1 MSNTAKRLLEIMNKF
16 SSPSKNARKVG
27 NDINSILKIPAL
39 TQNQKRFSEEDLVN
53 RVNPYGRPLI
63 PQAKS
68 QSPISLISKS
78 LQIFTMSQLLQLKRL
93 QTSTET
99 VKKIAS
105 KPENQPTQKLDYKLP
120 NQPTNPQ
127 LQIHRINHPRK

>member
-1 MSNTAKRLLEIMNKF
+1 MGRLLLVAHPRISSKQVHNRALQTANMSNTAKRLLEIMNKF
-16 SSPSKNARKVG
+16 SSPSKNARKVD

-68 QSPISLISKS
+68 QSPISLISKP
-78 LQIFTMSQLLQLKRL
+78 LQISTMSQLLQLKRL
-93 QTSTET
+93 QASTET
-99 VKKIAS
+99 IIS
-105 KPENQPTQKLDYKLP
+105 RPMNFTWL
-120 NQPTNPQ
+120 
-127 LQIHRINHPRK
+127 